1 MFPYIKFLLHRD
13 VRESN
18 NLFHWVLDE
27 VVMEN
32 NGGGGVVLSLP
43 YVWQYTENFTH
54 TLYINSSSFINNAQF
69 QFIVDGHFARFNMTY
84 SRFENNVCQ
93 RGLMSVQ
100 GMEKE
105 MFLHDNRFSNN
116 VGSFMVEFNTNSQSG
131 ILGSVNAYFEYN
143 RVQNNKRMPQTFSS
157 KSRAHQPESY
167 TLAVRGLQKV
177 NITHN
182 LLGYNEM
189 DYELLAGLYTSRL
202 NNFLNV
208 EANWWG
214 TRKAKEIEQLIF
226 DFDDWNN
233 FAQADYLPYLIEDS
247 IKAPVSSV
255 GSYATQDT
263 TDINSL
269 GGRLLNDLRLPK
281 RDKPYVVKSDLT
293 VMPGVT
299 LVIEAGATL
308 EFLPSVG
315 LLVLGRL
322 EAIGTKDQL
331 IKMRPVQPSVAF
343 QHRPTRH
350 AKTSLE
356 AVRLCVEGE
365 CGGRR

>member
-1 MFPYIKFLLHRD
+1 
-13 VRESN
+13 
-18 NLFHWVLDE
+18 
-27 VVMEN
+27 MEN
-32 NGGGGVVLSLP
+32 NGGGGMVLALP

-69 QFIVDGHFARFNMTY
+69 QFVVDGHFARFNMTY
-84 SRFENNVCQ
+84 SRFENNICQ
-93 RGLMSVQ
+93 RGLLAVQ

-105 MFLHDNRFSNN
+105 MFLHDNLISSN

-131 ILGSVNAYFEYN
+131 ILGSVSAYFEYN
-143 RVQNNKRMPQTFSS
+143 RVQRNKRMPQTYSS
-157 KSRAHQPESY
+157 VSRAHQPASY

-189 DYELLAGLYTSRL
+189 DYELLAGLFTSRL
-202 NNFLNV
+202 NNYLNV

-214 TRKAKEIEQLIF
+214 TRKAKEIEERIF

-233 FAQADYLPYLIEDS
+233 FALADYLPYLIEDS
-247 IKAPVSSV
+247 LLAPVSSV
-255 GSYATQDT
+255 GSSAAQET
-263 TDINSL
+263 TDLNSL
-269 GGRLLNDLRLPK
+269 GGRLLHDLRLPK
-281 RDKPYVVKSDLT
+281 RAEPYVVKSDLT

-299 LVIEAGATL
+299 LVVEAGATL
-308 EFLPSVG
+308 EFFPSVG

-322 EAIGTKDQL
+322 EALGTKDQL
-331 IKMRPVQPSVAF
+331 ITMRPVQPSRAV
-343 QHRPTRH
+343 QHRASRH
-350 AKTSLE
+350 VKTSLE

-365 CGGRR
+365 CGNRR